1 MNRPRR
7 VVIADDHAV
16 LRAGLRAFI
25 EEVESPR
32 LEVVGEA
39 SNGREAIELVDRL
52 RPDLLLLDL
61 SMPVLGGLET
71 TIELRRRNERLRI
84 LVLTQFG
91 EVIYLRRLLEAGAN
105 GYMVKTARGE
115 ELVNAIRAVLVGGTW
130 IDPLLAQTIVA
141 SGNDTAPPESDEEAL
156 SRLTPRE
163 RQVLKLLAE
172 GMTNKEVAKA
182 LHVAVKTAMAHRF
195 NLKEKLGIR
204 NRAALVRFAM
214 RVGLI
219 QQESTT
225 P

>member
-7 VVIADDHAV
+7 IVIADDHAV
-16 LRAGLRAFI
+16 LRAGLKSFV
-25 EEVESPR
+25 EEVESPP

-39 SNGREAIELVDRL
+39 ANGREAIDLVDRL

-61 SMPVLGGLET
+61 SMPGLGGLET

-91 EVIYLRRLLEAGAN
+91 EVVYLRRLLEAGAN

-115 ELVNAIRAVLVGGTW
+115 ELVNAIRAVLAGGTW
-130 IDPLLAQTIVA
+130 IDPSLAETII
-141 SGNDTAPPESDEEAL
+141 GGTDQTAPPESDEEAL

-163 RQVLKLLAE
+163 RQVLKLLSE
-172 GMTNKEVAKA
+172 GLSNKEVAKS
-182 LHVAVKTAMAHRF
+182 LGVAVKTAMAHRF

-204 NRAALVRFAM
+204 NRAMLIRFAM

-219 QQESTT
+219 PQESTS